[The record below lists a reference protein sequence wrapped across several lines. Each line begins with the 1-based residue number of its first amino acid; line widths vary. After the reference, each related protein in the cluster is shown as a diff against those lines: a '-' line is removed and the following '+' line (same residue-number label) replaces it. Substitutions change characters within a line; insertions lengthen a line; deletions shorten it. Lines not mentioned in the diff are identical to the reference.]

1 MFVLISSASI
11 KAFSRCR
18 ICQPRFPAHPLSSEV
33 SIQAASVVTWIR
45 IEYRGVIV
53 LRLVH
58 AGRNGPHSHQ
68 LSRERTHQITR
79 IRLLAKPSRVII
91 SRENNRHPVMNVG
104 HELVGIRRETQ
115 ARRTALIDASTR
127 NHYRSCFKPPRR
139 HNQSWITR
147 PRGVCKWLA

>member
-1 MFVLISSASI
+1 
-11 KAFSRCR
+11 
-18 ICQPRFPAHPLSSEV
+18 
-33 SIQAASVVTWIR
+33 
-45 IEYRGVIV
+45 
-53 LRLVH
+53 
-58 AGRNGPHSHQ
+58 
-68 LSRERTHQITR
+68 
-79 IRLLAKPSRVII
+79 
-91 SRENNRHPVMNVG
+91 MNVG